1 MMKEHSFDT
10 GTVRL
15 NYAEGPDTGPPLV
28 LLHGGSARWQAALP
42 LIPDLAADWHVYA
55 PDLRGHGGS
64 SWTPRQ
70 YHVEGYA
77 ADVAAFLAGVVR
89 FPAVLFGHSLGGQVA
104 IMVAAQHPALVRALI
119 LADPPF
125 DRAVLRA
132 HIQANRPMTERWRAL
147 AGPGRSVAE
156 IVAGL
161 QQSPVVAPGAPEARP
176 AGEVFGTDHPWFPW
190 MAENLH
196 HHDPTMLDAV
206 LEFDA
211 MHAAFDTE
219 QLFPQITCPVLILQ
233 ADPQAGGA
241 LSDAEVARALA
252 LLPQATHAQLTGV
265 SHVLHNER
273 KEPVLAA
280 MRSFLVTL

>member
-1 MMKEHSFDT
+1 
-10 GTVRL
+10 
-15 NYAEGPDTGPPLV
+15 V

-64 SWTPRQ
+64 GWVPGQ
-70 YHVEGYA
+70 YRIEDYA
-77 ADVAAFLAGVVR
+77 ADMAPFLAGVVR
-89 FPAVLFGHSLGGQVA
+89 APAVLFGHSLGGHVA
-104 IMVAAQHPALVRALI
+104 ILVAAQHPTLVRALI

-125 DRAVLRA
+125 DRAVLRG
-132 HIQANRPMTERWRAL
+132 HIEANRPMTERWRDL
-147 AGPGRSVAE
+147 AGPGRSVAAIRAALE
-156 IVAGL
+156 
-161 QQSPVVAPGAPEARP
+161 QSPVVAPGATETWP
-176 AGEVFGTDHPWFPW
+176 AVEVFGADHPWFPW

-196 HHDPTMLDAV
+196 HHDPTMLAAV

-219 QLFPQITCPVLILQ
+219 RLFPQITCPVLILQ

-252 LLPQATHAQLTGV
+252 LLPQATHVPLPGV
-265 SHVLHNER
+265 SHVLHNEQ
-273 KEPVLAA
+273 PAAVLAA
-280 MRSFLVTL
+280 MRLFLAAVRAATA

>member
-1 MMKEHSFDT
+1 MIEEHSFDT

-15 NYAEGPDTGPPLV
+15 NYAEGPASGPPLV

-42 LIPDLAADWHVYA
+42 LIPDLAAAWHVYA

-64 SWTPRQ
+64 SWTPGQ
-70 YHVEGYA
+70 YHVEDYA
-77 ADVAAFLAGVVR
+77 ADVAAFLAGVVPA
-89 FPAVLFGHSLGGQVA
+89 PAVLFGHSLGGQVA
-104 IMVAAQHPALVRALI
+104 IMVAAHDAALVRALI

-132 HIQANRPMTERWRAL
+132 HIQANRPMTERWRDL

-156 IVAGL
+156 IVAAL
-161 QQSPVVAPGAPEARP
+161 QESPIIAPGATAARP
-176 AGEVFGTDHPWFPW
+176 AGEVFGADHPWFPW

-211 MHAAFDTE
+211 MHAALDTE

-233 ADPQAGGA
+233 ADPQADGA
-241 LSDAEVARALA
+241 LSDAEVARALV
-252 LLPQATHAQLTGV
+252 LLPRATHVQLPGV
-265 SHVLHNER
+265 SHVLHNEQ
-273 KEPVLAA
+273 KAPVLAA
-280 MRSFLVTL
+280 MRSFLATV

>member
-1 MMKEHSFDT
+1 MEEHVFDT

-15 NYAEGPDTGPPLV
+15 NYAEGPASGPPMV

-42 LIPDLAADWHVYA
+42 LIPDLEADWHVYA

-64 SWTPRQ
+64 GWTPGQ
-70 YHVEGYA
+70 YKIEDYA

-89 FPAVLFGHSLGGQVA
+89 APAVLFGHSLGGQVA

-132 HIQANRPMTERWRAL
+132 HIQSNRPMTERWRDL
-147 AGPGRSVAE
+147 AGPRRSVAE
-156 IVAGL
+156 IVAAL
-161 QQSPVVAPGAPEARP
+161 QQSPVVAPGAMEARL
-176 AGEVFGTDHPWFPW
+176 AVEVFGADHPWFPW

-196 HHDPTMLDAV
+196 HNDPDMLTAV
-206 LEFDA
+206 IEFDA

-241 LSDAEVARALA
+241 LSDAEVTRALA
-252 LLPQATHAQLTGV
+252 LLPQATHVQITGV

-280 MRSFLVTL
+280 MRPFLAAL